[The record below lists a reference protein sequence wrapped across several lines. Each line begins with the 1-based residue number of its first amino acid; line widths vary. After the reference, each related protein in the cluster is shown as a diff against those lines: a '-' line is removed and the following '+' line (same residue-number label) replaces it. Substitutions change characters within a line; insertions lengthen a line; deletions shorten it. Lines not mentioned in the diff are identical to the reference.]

1 MSSASSLTFEDWNN
15 DNDDDCAVP
24 EEVAAAAAAAVPD
37 DVVDVIFLEDNNND
51 ERDLKLHG
59 VNPKVAPVR
68 AAVLVANDF
77 MLRKA
82 FEGVASV
89 AKVDDIPPPNVRTAV
104 DTIE

>member
-1 MSSASSLTFEDWNN
+1 MLVSSASSLTFEDWNN

-24 EEVAAAAAAAVPD
+24 EEVAAAAVPD